1 MDIGS
6 FFIIVALLIPVIGF
20 ILYPLREAPTLSER
34 EGGRFSSLLEE
45 RERILEALAELDFD
59 NELGKIPEDL
69 YPLQRAHLL
78 EKGAAVLR
86 QLDELQPESEVPA
99 GDKLENMIA
108 ARKAAAGD
116 PLEEKIADR
125 KQAGEK
131 PAKGSFCP
139 ECGGRIEPGDKFC
152 VSCGTQLN

>member
-20 ILYPLREAPTLSER
+20 ILYPLREAPALSER
-34 EGGRFSSLLEE
+34 DGGHFSGLLSE

-59 NELGKIPEDL
+59 NELGKVPEDL

-86 QLDELQPESEVPA
+86 QLDELQPKDGAFPD
-99 GDKLENMIA
+99 DKVEAMIA
-108 ARKAAAGD
+108 ARK
-116 PLEEKIADR
+116 
-125 KQAGEK
+125 QAGAIAK
-131 PAKGSFCP
+131 PAKGAFCP

-152 VSCGTQLN
+152 VACGTQLK